1 MTSKRLHLPSLLAG
15 ITGTALLAF
24 TLRTET
30 PACVISLDKMN
41 ILYCGIDNPAAIL
54 VRGVPEAEV
63 HIQTSENLTLKNER
77 GLWYTLRASAPG
89 EGTITV
95 SGGDLKPVSFRYR
108 IKRIPDPLLRLGGR
122 HGSRTIGNGEFRAQG
137 GLAAVIEDFDIDAR
151 CALTSFKMLHLR
163 EGRLLAEAT
172 NTGAR
177 YDATVQPIIDSAR
190 PGDTYIFQEVKVRC
204 PGDQAARILD
214 ETLTFVIR

>member
-15 ITGTALLAF
+15 ITFAALLAF

-30 PACVISLDKMN
+30 PACVIGLDKMN
-41 ILYCGIDNPAAIL
+41 VLYRGIDNPATIL

-63 HIQTSENLTLKNER
+63 RIQTSDNLTVKKES
-77 GLWYTLRASAPG
+77 GLWYTIRAGAPG
-89 EGTITV
+89 DGTITV
-95 SGGDLKPVSFRYR
+95 SGGDLKPVIFRYR
-108 IKRIPDPLLRLGGR
+108 VKQIPDPVLRVGAR

-137 GLAAVIEDFDIDAR
+137 GLAAVIENFDIDAR
-151 CALTSFKMLHLR
+151 CEVTSFKVLHLR

-177 YDATVQPIIDSAR
+177 YDATVQPLIDGAR
-190 PGDTYIFQEVKVRC
+190 PGDTYIFQEAKVRC